1 MTRAIMIGFLLG
13 LTLAGLAALA
23 TKPAAAYLLRAL
35 DIGQKPGPVTT
46 TDHTTGN
53 DQ

>member
-23 TKPAAAYLLRAL
+23 TKPAAAYLP
-35 DIGQKPGPVTT
+35 DSFDVDYCPEGDEQ
-46 TDHTTGN
+46 
-53 DQ
+53 

>member
-1 MTRAIMIGFLLG
+1 MTRAIALGVLLG

-23 TKPAAAYLLRAL
+23 TKPAAALIL
-35 DIGQKPGPVTT
+35 DSLDVDYWPEG
-46 TDHTTGN
+46 D